1 MSNQIYPCLWFDGQ
15 AKAAAN
21 FYCSIFSNSSI
32 VQESPIVTH
41 FEIEGKKI
49 MALDGGPMFKI
60 NQSISLFVTCTSEE
74 EIEDIWYKLIVGGS
88 AMMPL
93 DKYPWSEKYGWL
105 VDQFGM
111 TWQLIL
117 DELPAGRQKI
127 VPLLLFVG
135 KQFGHAQQ
143 AIKDY
148 SAIFQ
153 NSQILHLEL
162 YPEENPFKGNLM
174 FGRFS
179 LNNTQIAA
187 MDGPGEHHFEFNEG
201 ISLVVECET
210 QEEIDHYWDSL
221 TKEGSESQCGWL
233 RDKYGVSWQIIP
245 GMLGNLMSE
254 PQKGERVMNALLK
267 MKKLD
272 IAALQGA

>member
-15 AKAAAN
+15 AKAAAK
-21 FYCSIFSNSSI
+21 FYCSVFSNSSI
-32 VQESPIVTH
+32 LQESPIVSH

-60 NQSISLFVTCTSEE
+60 NPSISLFVTCTSEE
-74 EIEDIWYKLIVGGS
+74 EIEDIWHKLIDGGS

-143 AIKDY
+143 AIQDY

-153 NSQILHLEL
+153 NSQTLHLEL
-162 YPEENPFKGNLM
+162 YQEENPFKGNLM
-174 FGRFS
+174 FGRIS
-179 LNNTQIAA
+179 LDNTQIAA

-201 ISLVVECET
+201 ISLVVECES

-245 GMLGNLMSE
+245 GMLGNLMSD
-254 PQKGERVMNALLK
+254 PQKGERVMQALLK

-272 IAALQGA
+272 IAALQKA